1 MQTASRAH
9 RKYFPWLA
17 VVGSTVLALVVV
29 ETGLRLSGTTILPT
43 LSTIEFG
50 WPDPQVIR
58 DAYLEDPQLFWVPKS
73 YPSALRNVR
82 RDLPLIVYMGDSCTE
97 FGGYPKMFAERL
109 PEKFPGKPV
118 GHFTAGVGGWSSSQ
132 GLRQF
137 RRDLIPLGPR
147 VATVYYGWN
156 DHWTGFG
163 LSDAEAAQVADATS
177 PLGSL
182 RVGQLLFFA
191 RLQLRHL
198 LARDRPN
205 RVSEQEFHDN
215 LAAIAELGKQHG
227 IVTVLLTAPTS
238 HQKGEEPKY
247 LAERWLRDLEELVPL
262 HQAYATQVR
271 RVAAEEDAPLCD
283 LAADFAALPR
293 ADLVRRYFQ
302 VDGIHLSEEGNR
314 RIAELLFACFERE
327 PRLTRALGL
336 TD

>member
-1 MQTASRAH
+1 MQTPGRVH
-9 RKYFPWLA
+9 RKYFPWFA
-17 VVGSTVLALVVV
+17 VAGGTVLALVVV
-29 ETGLRLSGTTILPT
+29 ETVLRLSGTTFLPA
-43 LSTIEFG
+43 LSAIEFG

-58 DAYLEDPQLFWVPKS
+58 DVYLEDPQLFWVPKS
-73 YPSALRNVR
+73 YRSALRNVR

-97 FGGYPKMFAERL
+97 FGAYAEMFAERVR
-109 PEKFPGKPV
+109 EKFPGKPV
-118 GHFTAGVGGWSSSQ
+118 GHFSAGVGGWSSSQ

-163 LSDAEAAQVADATS
+163 LTDAEAADVADATS

-182 RVGQLLFFA
+182 RVVQLLFLA

-215 LAAIAELGKQHG
+215 LAAIAKLGKQHG

-247 LAERWLRDLEELVPL
+247 LGERWLRDLTELVPL
-262 HQAYATQVR
+262 HRAYAAQVR
-271 RVAAEEDAPLCD
+271 RVAAEEGVPLCD
-283 LAADFAALPR
+283 LAADFAAMPR
-293 ADLVRRYFQ
+293 ADLVGRYFQ
-302 VDGIHLSEEGNR
+302 VDGIHLREEGNR
-314 RIAELLFACFERE
+314 QIAELLFACFERE
-327 PRLTRALGL
+327 QLFTRALGL